1 MATVIPDVWI
11 NWAVLAMMITVV
23 VFKFLL
29 WRLTR
34 FWPFL
39 VFVAAFV
46 YVAATRISLIANPHV
61 NTADWVFFFWP
72 LFTVGTVG
80 LYLSLHRN
88 MRPAGRRLYG
98 RRIGDLKGQIDG
110 RREGDNKDA

>member
-1 MATVIPDVWI
+1 MIPDAWI

-46 YVAATRISLIANPHV
+46 YVAATRISLIKWTLKFARSA
-61 NTADWVFFFWP
+61 TADVII
-72 LFTVGTVG
+72 
-80 LYLSLHRN
+80 
-88 MRPAGRRLYG
+88 ARRV
-98 RRIGDLKGQIDG
+98 
-110 RREGDNKDA
+110 